1 MAHTALVDLIGRVLN
16 GRYRLL
22 APIGAGA
29 SARVYLADD
38 VRLRRRVAVK
48 VLHNSL
54 GDDGGFQRRFRAE
67 AQMAAGLHHPH
78 VMAVYDWG
86 EDEGI
91 AFMVVELLKGGS
103 LRSLLD
109 AGDHLTPEQ
118 AAHVGRQVAAALAY
132 AHGRGIVHRDIKPAN
147 LLFDAHGIVRVADF
161 GIARAL
167 AEASWTEPA
176 GSLVGTTRYA
186 APEQADGTLD
196 GRADL
201 YSLAVVLVEACTG
214 EVPVVGDTAIGTLAA
229 RARRPI
235 VGPDVLGPLAPV
247 VTRAGQPDPAERYS
261 DAGAMGA
268 ALAAAAR
275 ALPVP
280 EPLDLPGLDH
290 ALEDLDRTQHP
301 PNARFFDQDAPTASR
316 EAPTE
321 AVERA
326 VPAPTRSTRTGMRK
340 SAVPV
345 VAGIAIV
352 VALVA
357 GAAALVGASA
367 GGGPTVAV
375 PALVGMTETE
385 AAKRATDAGLL
396 MRVVERRTSDD
407 PKDLVVEQ
415 HPGTGAFLAQDEAV
429 EVVVSRGPPPVPL
442 PDVVGQP
449 AADAQAALEAATF
462 VVAVER
468 RHDEDVPRDVVLSTD
483 PAGGGQAPR
492 ESTVTLVV
500 SDGPAPVP
508 VPEVAGLAYDEAAAA
523 LREARLAPVQRE
535 AYSDTVEQGKV
546 IGTEPAAG
554 QPAPRDSEVGIVVSL
569 GPEIIRVPNV
579 TGSSVE
585 AASETL
591 RAAGLVPDVQ
601 NYSPGARVRAQ
612 DPSGGAEAR
621 RGSKI
626 TLFL

>member
-1 MAHTALVDLIGRVLN
+1 MAHTTLVDLIGRVLN

-48 VLHNSL
+48 VLHNAL

-67 AQMAAGLHHPH
+67 AQMAAALHHPH

-86 EDEGI
+86 EDDGI

-176 GSLVGTTRYA
+176 GSVVGTTRYA
-186 APEQADGTLD
+186 APEQVGGTLD

-201 YSLAVVLVEACTG
+201 YSLAIVLVEACTG

-229 RARRPI
+229 RAHRPI
-235 VGPDVLGPLAPV
+235 VAPEVLGPLAPV
-247 VTRAGQPDPAERYS
+247 ISRAGQPDPTDRYP

-275 ALPVP
+275 VLPAP
-280 EPLDLPGLDH
+280 ESLDLPGLDH
-290 ALEDLDRTQHP
+290 ALDDLDRTQHP
-301 PNARFFDQDAPTASR
+301 PDTRFFDQDVPTASR
-316 EAPTE
+316 DVPTD
-321 AVERA
+321 AVELA
-326 VPAPTRSTRTGMRK
+326 VPVRRRSTRTGMRK
-340 SAVPV
+340 SWVPV

-357 GAAALVGASA
+357 GVAALVGASA

-375 PALVGMTETE
+375 PALVGLTETE
-385 AAKRATDAGLL
+385 AAARATDAGLL
-396 MRVVERRTSDD
+396 MRVVERRTFDD
-407 PKDLVVEQ
+407 PEHLVVEQ

-429 EVVVSRGPPPVPL
+429 EVVVSRGPPPAPL
-442 PDVVGQP
+442 PDVTGQP
-449 AADAQAALEAATF
+449 AADAQAALEAASF
-462 VVAVER
+462 VVALER
-468 RHDEDVPRDVVLSTD
+468 RYDENVPRDVALGTE
-483 PAGGGQAPR
+483 PAGGGKAPR
-492 ESTVTLVV
+492 ESTVTLIV
-500 SDGPAPVP
+500 SDGPEPVP
-508 VPEVAGLAYDEAAAA
+508 VPDVAGLGYDDAAAA
-523 LREARLAPVQRE
+523 LQEKRLVPVQRE

-546 IGTEPAAG
+546 IGTDPAVG
-554 QPAPRDSEVGIVVSL
+554 QPAPRDSEVGIIVSL
-569 GPEIIRVPNV
+569 GPEIITVPNV
-579 TGSSVE
+579 TGASVE